1 MLTDNPLVAF
11 VGTTD
16 RARARQFYEGIL
28 GLKLLREEP
37 IALAFECNGTALRIV
52 DVENVVEAPY
62 TVLGWSVKNVGS
74 AVEDLVSKGVEMIQY
89 DHLEQDGSGVWTTPG
104 GARVAWFRD
113 PDGNVLSISQAP
125 IPS

>member
-16 RARARQFYEGIL
+16 RARAKEFYASIL
-28 GLKLLREEP
+28 GLKL
-37 IALAFECNGTALRIV
+37 T
-52 DVENVVEAPY
+52 
-62 TVLGWSVKNVGS
+62 S
-74 AVEDLVSKGVEMIQY
+74 
-89 DHLEQDGSGVWTTPG
+89 PG

-125 IPS
+125 G